1 MKFLTRAGPLWL
13 WALTLA
19 AFAVQTDDYIVIG
32 VLPEV
37 SHAVQLSETATGQ
50 LVTVYSLTYALAA
63 PLWALL
69 PLRIPRRRALCGALT
84 VFGAANF
91 AVLLV
96 DTYAPLMALRV
107 LAALAA
113 ALVLPTALAAA
124 SAEAPPQRQGR
135 YLATVMT
142 GLTGAVL
149 LGVPAG
155 TWIGAFLG
163 WRATFIFG
171 GLLGIGALL
180 LLLRTLPRAEAHA
193 VPERKSLPDMLRP
206 LLNGAVAVILVVTIL
221 TVAGNLAFQTY
232 IAPFLSGVSGVSP
245 AVLAVLLVCS
255 GIGGLLGTQAA
266 GRLID
271 RYTPGRVFTLV
282 STVFCAAML
291 AFAGLWLIR
300 PVPVALTAVL
310 LVVWSAAA
318 WAVPPS
324 IQSLMLARA
333 GTEAA
338 AQAVAVQSSAVYVG
352 AALGGAVGG
361 GFLAAGQG
369 LIPAAAAGLA
379 FLGLMIMLP
388 AIRSHAVHPRS
399 RIPTMA
405 NPSRP
410 SDGRRP

>member
-1 MKFLTRAGPLWL
+1 MKSRTTARPVWL
-13 WALTLA
+13 FALALA
-19 AFAVQTDDYIVIG
+19 AFAVQTDDYIIIG
-32 VLPEV
+32 VLPAISATV
-37 SHAVQLSETATGQ
+37 HLSETATGQ

-63 PLWALL
+63 PMWAFL
-69 PLRIPRRRALCGALT
+69 PLRIQRRRALCVALT

-96 DTYAPLMALRV
+96 DTYAALMTLRV

-124 SAEAPPQRQGR
+124 SAEAPPERRGR

-155 TWIGAFLG
+155 TWIGAVLN
-163 WRATFIFG
+163 WRATFVFG
-171 GLLGIGALL
+171 GLLGVAALL
-180 LLLRTLPRAEAHA
+180 LLVRTLPRAEACA
-193 VPERKSLPDMLRP
+193 VMERKALADMVRP
-206 LLNGAVAVILVVTIL
+206 LLNGTVTAILVVTVL

-232 IAPFLSGVSGVSP
+232 IAPFLSGVSGVTP
-245 AVLAVLLVCS
+245 TMLAVLLVCS
-255 GIGGLLGTQAA
+255 GAGGLLGTQAS

-271 RYTPGRVFTLV
+271 RYAPGRVFALA
-282 STVFCAAML
+282 SLVFCATML
-291 AFAGLWLIR
+291 AFAGLWTVR

-324 IQSLMLARA
+324 IQSLMLARV

-338 AQAVAVQSSAVYVG
+338 TQAMAVQSSSVYVG

-361 GFLAAGQG
+361 GVIAVG
-369 LIPAAAAGLA
+369 LGLVPAAAVGLA
-379 FLGLMIMLP
+379 FLGLVTLLP
-388 AIRSHAVHPRS
+388 AMRS
-399 RIPTMA
+399 RAAAPEKQQETV
-405 NPSRP
+405 
-410 SDGRRP
+410 

>member
-1 MKFLTRAGPLWL
+1 MKFLTRAGPVWL

-19 AFAVQTDDYIVIG
+19 AFAVQTDDYILIG
-32 VLPEV
+32 VLPAV
-37 SHAVQLSETATGQ
+37 SHTVQLSETATGQ

-63 PLWALL
+63 PMWALL
-69 PLRIPRRRALCGALT
+69 PLRISRRRALCGALT

-96 DTYAPLMALRV
+96 DEYVPLMALRV
-107 LAALAA
+107 VAALAA

-124 SAEAPPQRQGR
+124 GAEAPPKRQGR

-155 TWIGAFLG
+155 TWIGALFG
-163 WRATFIFG
+163 WRATFLFG
-171 GLLGIGALL
+171 GLLGVGALL

-193 VPERKSLPDMLRP
+193 VSERTSLRVMLRP
-206 LLNGAVAVILVVTIL
+206 LLNGGVTVILVVTIL

-232 IAPFLSGVSGVSP
+232 IAPFLAGVSSVSP
-245 AVLAVLLVCS
+245 TVLAVLLVCA
-255 GIGGLLGTQAA
+255 GIGGLLGTQAS

-271 RYTPGRVFTLV
+271 RFTPGRVFSLV
-282 STVFCAAML
+282 SVVFCGAML
-291 AFAGLWLIR
+291 AFAGLWLVR

-310 LVVWSAAA
+310 LVAWSAAA

-324 IQSLMLARA
+324 IQSLMLTRA

-338 AQAVAVQSSAVYVG
+338 AQAMAVQSSAVYVG

-361 GFLAAGQG
+361 GFLAADQG

-379 FLGLMIMLP
+379 FLSLVIMVP
-388 AIRSHAVHPRS
+388 VMRS
-399 RIPTMA
+399 RTA
-405 NPSRP
+405 DLSSSTNR
-410 SDGRRP
+410 DVETETA

>member
-1 MKFLTRAGPLWL
+1 MEFLPRAGPVWL

-32 VLPEV
+32 VLPAV
-37 SHAVQLSETATGQ
+37 SHTLQLSETATGQ
-50 LVTVYSLTYALAA
+50 LVTVYSLAYALAA
-63 PLWALL
+63 PIWALL
-69 PLRIPRRRALCGALT
+69 PLRMPRRRALCGGLA

-91 AVLLV
+91 AVLFV
-96 DTYAPLMALRV
+96 DGYLPLMALRV

-113 ALVLPTALAAA
+113 ALVLPTALAVAG
-124 SAEAPPQRQGR
+124 AEAPPQRQGR
-135 YLATVMT
+135 CLATVMT

-155 TWIGAFLG
+155 TWIGALFG
-163 WRATFIFG
+163 WRATFLFG
-171 GLLGIGALL
+171 GLLGVGALL

-193 VPERKSLPDMLRP
+193 VSVHRSLRGMVRP
-206 LLNGAVAVILVVTIL
+206 LLNGAVAVLLAVTVL

-232 IAPFLSGVSGVSP
+232 LAPFLSGVSGVSP
-245 AVLAVLLVCS
+245 TDLAVLLVCA
-255 GIGGLLGTQAA
+255 GIGGLLGTQAS

-271 RYTPGRVFTLV
+271 RCTPGRVFTLV
-282 STVFCAAML
+282 SVVFCGTML
-291 AFAGLWLIR
+291 AFAGLWLVR

-324 IQSLMLARA
+324 IQSLMLTRA

-338 AQAVAVQSSAVYVG
+338 AQAMAVQSSAVYVG

-361 GFLAAGQG
+361 GFLAADRG
-369 LIPAAAAGLA
+369 LIPAAAAGPAL
-379 FLGLMIMLP
+379 LSLVIMVP
-388 AIRSHAVHPRS
+388 AMRRHTPDLRSK
-399 RIPTMA
+399 A
-405 NPSRP
+405 NREVEAETT
-410 SDGRRP
+410 